1 MKHTKHIK
9 PLITAAILLL
19 AAISCHFP
27 TPTPS
32 PITVPETEASQST
45 EVTPTRSEPVPST
58 PTITQSPSE
67 TPTPTEEPPQ
77 LVCEDATCVEP
88 GMQLNFLIV
97 TRPIFTSTLK
107 DFINWKTQNG
117 FRVGLVTV
125 DWLAA
130 TFEGRHIAEQMK
142 TGLHQIRREHTPAG
156 ILYVLLVGDT
166 QVESGNFQISALLN
180 AYDLS
185 LEWNVPTGFYRRSS
199 YDPANDIL
207 PGDVYFTED
216 RDWDPDNTGL
226 NPVPDQELAQGTFDA
241 TIYLGRWSVRSP
253 DELPAII
260 NKTMQVIPTQNL
272 LFTSST
278 EFGESPS
285 CCTGMPPSGYSGTNS
300 YACCYIDFGIT
311 YSMLFQS
318 DSPWLDVTFHQVASD
333 DEQGGWDTVRLIE
346 TFDGVIS
353 TLYHGYYDCIGMAGA
368 GCLTASEFNFQSVFP
383 LMDASSCYIGAFYS
397 GESDTLA
404 EAWVK
409 APLGPAILT
418 QPGHNHFVF
427 WDNLRKGLPAGEA
440 FWRAG
445 AEYVYWPNP
454 MIFLGDPSLPVL
466 MGP

>member
-1 MKHTKHIK
+1 M
-9 PLITAAILLL
+9 

-27 TPTPS
+27 TPSPS
-32 PITVPETEASQST
+32 PTVDLETAT
-45 EVTPTRSEPVPST
+45 GDVAEVTPTSSEPVLST
-58 PTITQSPSE
+58 PTVTQSPSE
-67 TPTPTEEPPQ
+67 TPTPTEEPAQ
-77 LVCEDATCVEP
+77 LVCEDQTCLEP

-97 TRPIFTSTLK
+97 TRPIFTSALK

-130 TFEGRHIAEQMK
+130 TFEGRHLAEKMK
-142 TGLHQIRREHTPAG
+142 TGLHLIRRDHTPAG

-216 RDWDPDNTGL
+216 RDWDPNNTGL

-253 DELPAII
+253 EEIPPII
-260 NKTMQVIPTQNL
+260 NKTMQAAPASKI
-272 LFTSST
+272 LFAGTS
-278 EFGESPS
+278 EFNENPS
-285 CCTGMPPSGYSGTNS
+285 CCTGLPPSGYSGTNS
-300 YACCYIDFGIT
+300 YACCYIDFNVA
-311 YSMLFQS
+311 YEMLFES
-318 DSPWLDVTFHQVASD
+318 DSPWLDISFHEIAPD
-333 DEQGGWDTVRLIE
+333 DIDGGWEAVHMLE
-346 TFDGVIS
+346 TYDGVIS
-353 TLYHGYYDCIGMAGA
+353 TIYHGYYDCIGMAGA
-368 GCLTASEFNFQSVFP
+368 GCLTASEFDFQTIFP

-397 GESDTLA
+397 GANDTLA

-409 APLGPAILT
+409 APMGPAILT
-418 QPGHNHFVF
+418 QAGHNHFIF
-427 WDNLRKGLPAGEA
+427 LDNLRKGLPAGEA

-466 MGP
+466 VGP